1 MPRNH
6 IMKIPLLRGAFTCAV
21 AFVCVF
27 SYAVSASAHGKHANA
42 SKETATAGK
51 AGNGRSALRE
61 FVLHA
66 KAHWEVPVPRERSL
80 DFWQQ
85 VLRKVERRGD
95 WKSGSNYLILVDKQ
109 GRSIAHGYYESAPGH
124 DISVWRDSRGT
135 DVVQELI
142 EAAQSSEQ
150 GGFVDYYWDDPND
163 PSDNATS
170 PKSAYAVNCKVPAL
184 GIELVLIGGLHHEEV
199 IPAMLE
205 VLEKYEPEV
214 RASTVKDPDT
224 LKNFVEKAAEF
235 VNHVYETTQG
245 NMDITDLLAASN
257 RYKAWKHNEVYLF
270 AITKQGLAVFN
281 GHDPDLIRTLTF
293 NPMNVVDGNG
303 LEVGKEMARTAE
315 KGGGFVYYLWDNPMV
330 EGDEINEVGKAKG
343 TSFKV
348 GYVKEV
354 RLGDDSYIL
363 GSGFYPEE
371 GEEYLT
377 ELSHDHES
385 RFTRGI
391 ITVGLILLLGLGA
404 VWWKLRSGGREG

>member
-1 MPRNH
+1 
-6 IMKIPLLRGAFTCAV
+6 MKIPLLKGVFTCAV
-21 AFVCVF
+21 AFICVF

-42 SKETATAGK
+42 GKETATASK
-51 AGNGRSALRE
+51 AGTSRSALRE

-85 VLRKVERRGD
+85 VLHEVERQGD

-124 DISVWRDSRGT
+124 DITVWRDARGT

-142 EAAQSSEQ
+142 EAAQSSGQ
-150 GGFVDYYWDDPND
+150 GGFVDYYWDDPDD

-170 PKSAYAVNCKVPAL
+170 PKSAYAVNYRVRAL

-199 IPAMLE
+199 IPTMLE
-205 VLEKYEPEV
+205 VFEKYEPEV

-235 VNHVYETTQG
+235 VNHVYGTTQG

-257 RYKAWKHNEVYLF
+257 RHKAWKHNEIYLF

-281 GHDPDLIRTLTF
+281 GHDPDIVRTLAF

-303 LEVGKEMARTAE
+303 LEVGKEMVRAAE

-330 EGDEINEVGKAKG
+330 EGDEISEAGKAKG

-354 RLGDDSYIL
+354 KLGDDSYIL
-363 GSGFYPEE
+363 GSGFYPEQ

-377 ELSHDHES
+377 ELSHSHES

-391 ITVGLILLLGLGA
+391 ITLGLILLFLLGA
-404 VWWKLRSGGREG
+404 VWWRLRSSGKEG